1 MNKRLNEKAVAIL
14 KKNDRG
20 GFTIPTAR
28 LYPFQ
33 WNWDSSF
40 TALGLTTYDPDRAWR
55 ELEMLVGG
63 QCSDGMI
70 PSIIFRS
77 DDQDY
82 FPGPKIWQNDN
93 GPVSCTGISQPPVL
107 ASVMLSLTDPVD
119 ADSCERAMALFDP
132 VMRWHRWF
140 HLFRRTEDAP
150 AICTVHPWETGRD
163 NCPDWNTA
171 LAGMEVDSELPSYV
185 RKDIEHADASQR
197 PSQLEYDKYLTIVKF
212 GREHGWN
219 QDTLLKDG
227 PLQVADPGLHFILLR
242 ANRDL
247 LKLAHILEREDAC
260 ADIECW
266 IRAGEAAVNYLW
278 NDEMRAFCA
287 RDVRTGIF
295 SNGFSS
301 ASALVFYA
309 GAGTQEQRQHTL
321 EHIRR
326 IGDKTR
332 FGQPS
337 WDPDAAGFESQR
349 YWCGPLWCQMNY
361 MIARGLAENG
371 EAGLAEK
378 MRLDLRRVIELS
390 GFYECF
396 DPMSGEGCIGG
407 DFSWTAAL
415 WLAWA
420 GRDAPAFQTG

>member
-1 MNKRLNEKAVAIL
+1 MDKHLNEKAVAIL

-40 TALGLTTYDPDRAWR
+40 TALGLAIYDLDRAWR
-55 ELEMLVGG
+55 ELETLVSG

-70 PSIIFRS
+70 PSTIFRS

-82 FPGPKIWQNDN
+82 FPGPKVWQNDN
-93 GPVSCTGISQPPVL
+93 GQISCTGISQPPVL
-107 ASVMLSLTDPVD
+107 ASVVLSLTNPED
-119 ADSCERAMALFDP
+119 AGSCERAAALFDP
-132 VMRWHRWF
+132 IMRWHRWF

-163 NCPDWNTA
+163 NCPDWDSA
-171 LAGMEVDSELPSYV
+171 LAKVEVDSELPAYV
-185 RKDIEHADASQR
+185 RKDIEHVDASER
-197 PSQLEYDKYLTIVKF
+197 PGHLEYDKYLTIVKF
-212 GREHGWN
+212 GRDQGWD
-219 QDTLLKDG
+219 QDALLKSG

-247 LKLAHILEREDAC
+247 LKLAHILGRKDER
-260 ADIECW
+260 ADIEHW
-266 IRAGEAAVNYLW
+266 IDVGEAAVDYLW

-287 RDVRTGIF
+287 RDAHTGVF

-309 GAGTQEQRQHTL
+309 GAGTREQRRYTL

-326 IGDKTR
+326 IGGRIK
-332 FGQPS
+332 FGHPS
-337 WDPDAAGFESQR
+337 WDPDAVGFESQR
-349 YWCGPLWCQMNY
+349 YWCGPLWSQMNY

-371 EAGLAEK
+371 EADLAEK
-378 MRLDLRRVIELS
+378 LRLDLRRVIELS
-390 GFYECF
+390 GFHECF
-396 DPMSGEGCIGG
+396 DPMSGKGCIGK

-420 GRDAPAFQTG
+420 GYDASGFQTG